1 MWVLCF
7 LLFFYL
13 GFVLWWVLFFYV
25 FAKPRKYFITKN
37 LIITYKLS
45 TVEDSQR
52 EKLFHN
58 LGFCHSLGEI
68 ATEEE
73 KIGLKKKEKN
83 VL

>member
-1 MWVLCF
+1 VGFVLFAF
-7 LLFFYL
+7 LLF
-13 GFVLWWVLFFYV
+13 GFCFVVGPFSYV

-37 LIITYKLS
+37 LITTYKLS

-58 LGFCHSLGEI
+58 LGFRHSLGEI

-83 VL
+83 AL